1 MTCAFKNDMTNLANF
16 YQSTFES
23 LKIRLLLGPF
33 IQSRKCMSLK
43 LTGDLC
49 VMTMENDVKFE
60 QKLTGQFKT
69 DMRNLTIFDSITQK
83 SQ

>member
-1 MTCAFKNDMTNLANF
+1 
-16 YQSTFES
+16 
-23 LKIRLLLGPF
+23 
-33 IQSRKCMSLK
+33 MSLK

-69 DMRNLTIFDSITQK
+69 DMRNLTIFDSSTQK